1 MSLGT
6 LKKDYHTNKKGA
18 AVDKTEHAEYEDL
31 PLDKLVCLFASEHN
45 GAKGFVCRLTDKTE
59 MFLPTPR
66 ESDKDEMWDELNEAL
81 AGSPDFVLYLDA
93 IIRVNL
99 LRFAEIV
106 TVGVQNPTLV
116 FHFED
121 AFDFHLPYENLELLQ
136 SHHARLTQILSGLQD
151 YRSQVAVKHIVH

>member
-1 MSLGT
+1 MDS
-6 LKKDYHTNKKGA
+6 
-18 AVDKTEHAEYEDL
+18 AEQRKYEEL
-31 PLDKLVCLFASEHN
+31 PLDKLVCLFAGEHE
-45 GAKGFVCRLTDKTE
+45 GQKGFICRLTDKTE

-66 ESDKDEMWDELNEAL
+66 DEDKDAMWDELNEAL

-99 LRFAEIV
+99 LRYAEV
-106 TVGVQNPTLV
+106 RTQGVPNPTLV

-136 SHHARLTQILSGLQD
+136 SHHATLTEILSGLQD
-151 YRSQVAVKHIVH
+151 YRAQVPVKRIIH